1 MKESRLHSNTLKI
14 AFVLSFILI
23 VFYSCKK
30 GQFRAETPSYLHIS
44 SIDLQA
50 DLSQG
55 SRSHKISD
63 AWVTMDGQ
71 FLGVFQLP
79 ATVPI
84 LADGKHE
91 FSIYAGISANGI
103 AATRIRYPFYEVCD
117 LWTEDDSLYEDNLTE
132 IYMYRD
138 SVISVKATTRY
149 SDQTQFLL
157 TEDFEGT
164 SLDIEPSDISDTS
177 IVDVSSPDLIYEGRK
192 SGAVYIDSTN
202 PFFEIISSDF
212 QTLQSIYNSNML
224 ELDYRCDHPFR
235 VGVAVKSGSV
245 IRRFEKMQVN
255 ASEEWN
261 KIYIHLTHEI
271 NEGNSSDEF
280 GIYIG
285 ALKLGSK
292 ETAAFYFDN
301 IKWLHKKQ

>member
-1 MKESRLHSNTLKI
+1 
-14 AFVLSFILI
+14 
-23 VFYSCKK
+23 
-30 GQFRAETPSYLHIS
+30 
-44 SIDLQA
+44 
-50 DLSQG
+50 
-55 SRSHKISD
+55 
-63 AWVTMDGQ
+63 
-71 FLGVFQLP
+71 
-79 ATVPI
+79 
-84 LADGKHE
+84 
-91 FSIYAGISANGI
+91 
-103 AATRIRYPFYEVCD
+103 
-117 LWTEDDSLYEDNLTE
+117 
-132 IYMYRD
+132 
-138 SVISVKATTRY
+138 
-149 SDQTQFLL
+149 
-157 TEDFEGT
+157 
-164 SLDIEPSDISDTS
+164 
-177 IVDVSSPDLIYEGRK
+177 
-192 SGAVYIDSTN
+192 
-202 PFFEIISSDF
+202 
-212 QTLQSIYNSNML
+212 ML